1 MRQTFHGPSK
11 SNTVSQDFQMTL
23 YFMESKR
30 KRNRIEFSP
39 YKLNLLERWPIV
51 SLSERVI
58 SRTSVSSIKPPII
71 VGGTLFTTMTMMM
84 TMMTT
89 RLYMT
94 VDDSKLE
101 IDTYRWNVHFNHPL
115 DRIDCQQH
123 QDKESIFLST
133 RRSRPPPPASLVLRR
148 RSG

>member
-1 MRQTFHGPSK
+1 
-11 SNTVSQDFQMTL
+11 
-23 YFMESKR
+23 MESKR

-58 SRTSVSSIKPPII
+58 SRASVASVSSIKPPVI
-71 VGGTLFTTMTMMM
+71 VGGTLFTMM

-89 RLYMT
+89 RHYVT

-101 IDTYRWNVHFNHPL
+101 IDTY
-115 DRIDCQQH
+115 
-123 QDKESIFLST
+123 
-133 RRSRPPPPASLVLRR
+133 
-148 RSG
+148 G